1 MLVKGWIYISSPLRH
16 FPVFGPLVR
25 RAGLTMVQSSPLS
38 LISFSCTGRSAK
50 RFLNSVLSS
59 NFSGQNILR
68 FTPNELT
75 NNRRSTL
82 PCCMALIML
91 GKSWEIA
98 LLGLNKAFLVLF
110 PKTQI
115 TALTPFKAWVMAW
128 WSERPP
134 STIVKLGC
142 FAASIAWFR
151 QKAVTWRPCSKP
163 WETTYL
169 PVPPVA
175 LIVWL

>member
-1 MLVKGWIYISSPLRH
+1 MLLKGWIYIFSPLRH
-16 FPVFGPLVR
+16 SPVFGPLVR
-25 RAGLTMVQSSPLS
+25 RAGLTMVQLSPLS

-115 TALTPFKAWVMAW
+115 TALTPFKAWVMPL

-134 STIVKLGC
+134 LTTLKLGC
-142 FAASIAWFR
+142 LVVSVSGLRA
-151 QKAVTWRPCSKP
+151 KAVTWHPCSKP
-163 WETTYL
+163 WETTY
-169 PVPPVA
+169 
-175 LIVWL
+175 